1 MMIYQNFKGVSMTI
15 TLTNVSYDFLSALK
29 GLMSLDRSVRI
40 YEEDEP
46 NETTLQTI
54 KDTEEGKNLVGPFN
68 GVKDVMRALNAEN

>member
-1 MMIYQNFKGVSMTI
+1 MTI

-40 YEEDEP
+40 YEENEP

-68 GVKDVMRALNAEN
+68 GVEDVMKALNAED

>member
-1 MMIYQNFKGVSMTI
+1 MTI
-15 TLTNVSYDFLSALK
+15 ILTNVSYDFLSALK

-40 YEEDEP
+40 YEENEP

-68 GVKDVMRALNAEN
+68 SVEDVMKALNAED

>member
-1 MMIYQNFKGVSMTI
+1 MIVYQNLKGVSMTI

-29 GLMSLDRSVRI
+29 GLMSLDKSVRI
-40 YEEDEP
+40 YEENEP

-68 GVKDVMRALNAEN
+68 SVEDVMKALNAED

>member
-1 MMIYQNFKGVSMTI
+1 MIVYQNIKGVSMTI

-40 YEEDEP
+40 YEENEP

-68 GVKDVMRALNAEN
+68 SVEDVMKALNAED

>member
-1 MMIYQNFKGVSMTI
+1 MIVYQNLKGVSMTI

-40 YEEDEP
+40 YEENEP
-46 NETTLQTI
+46 NETTLQAI

-68 GVKDVMRALNAEN
+68 SVEDVMKALNAED

>member
-1 MMIYQNFKGVSMTI
+1 MIVYQNIKGVSMTI

-29 GLMSLDRSVRI
+29 GLMSLDRSVSI
-40 YEEDEP
+40 QEENEP

-68 GVKDVMRALNAEN
+68 SVEDVMKALNAED

>member
-1 MMIYQNFKGVSMTI
+1 MIVYQNIKGVSMTI

-40 YEEDEP
+40 YEENEP
-46 NETTLQTI
+46 NETTLQAI

-68 GVKDVMRALNAEN
+68 SVEDVMKALNAED

>member
-1 MMIYQNFKGVSMTI
+1 MIVYQNLKGVSMTI

-40 YEEDEP
+40 YEENEP

-68 GVKDVMRALNAEN
+68 SVEDVMKALNAED

>member
-1 MMIYQNFKGVSMTI
+1 MIVYQNLKGVSMTI
-15 TLTNVSYDFLSALK
+15 ILTNVSYDFLSALK

-40 YEEDEP
+40 YEENEP

-68 GVKDVMRALNAEN
+68 SVEDVMKALNAED

>member
-1 MMIYQNFKGVSMTI
+1 MTI

-40 YEEDEP
+40 YEENEP

-68 GVKDVMRALNAEN
+68 SVEDVMKALNAED